1 MRHSWFAAPLVCA
14 IGLTALL
21 SFRPHPSPA
30 QPPAPAAKPTP
41 PLPLTHVVLFSSG
54 VGYFQREGEVEGNAR
69 VELTFPATDVN
80 DLLKSLVLH
89 DAGGGKVAAI
99 NYDSQ
104 DPVERTLR
112 TFALDLT
119 ANPSLGQL
127 LNMARGEKV
136 EVTLQST
143 GAGAAGTLNG
153 SILGMESQIQ
163 AHGTDK
169 TLDIDVLNL
178 LTTDGLRSVPLTQV
192 LRVRFLNPTVEAELK
207 RALDAIA
214 GARDAQKK
222 SVALSFRGD
231 GKRAVRVG
239 YVVESPVWKTTY
251 RLVLNGN
258 GQAGLQGWGVV
269 ENTTDNDWANVKL
282 ALVSGRPISYQMDLY
297 PPLYVPRPTVELERF
312 ASLRPPNYGGAM
324 TNPGPGVGGIG
335 GTGGVGGSIAGGGAT
350 GAQFQGMHGFA
361 GGNNLANQGFAGGN
375 NRYQGGQWGQQGGP
389 RLNNNNINV
398 AEDTGDAMPP
408 GNRITFEE
416 LQRRRK
422 EKEDARKA
430 GNKIAGN
437 DPIEG
442 VATDTEEAGDVV
454 QYVIDERVTLP
465 RQKSAMLPVIDQ
477 KVTCTKLSVFNET
490 IHAKFPLLSLRF
502 KNDAKVPLMQGPVT
516 VYEGTAYAGDTR
528 FPDLQPG
535 EERLVSFALDSGME
549 VKTEGGT
556 TTQQLHT
563 LHAVKGV
570 LYSTTKVRQP
580 RRYLIKNRSPQERAL
595 VIEHPIRE
603 GWTLVTPDKPAERSR
618 DVYRFLVTVPA
629 GAAQTFA
636 VVEEMRRHESVQLA
650 SAAEDDLKI
659 VLRGTVASPKMKAAL
674 EELTPRKRK
683 LTDATREAAQVGEQ
697 LKAIVEDQA
706 RLRANFEKVPPTSD
720 AYKRYLTKFDA
731 QETEIEKLQT
741 DLKAKQAAEKA
752 RRTEYEAFL
761 AGLTVDG

>member
-1 MRHSWFAAPLVCA
+1 MRRSWFAAPLVCA
-14 IGLTALL
+14 TGLTACL
-21 SFRPHPSPA
+21 SFRPHPTAA
-30 QPPAPAAKPTP
+30 QPPAAAAKPAA

-54 VGYFQREGEVEGNAR
+54 VGYFQREGEVDGNAR
-69 VELTFPATDVN
+69 VELTFPAADVN

-89 DAGGGKVAAI
+89 DAGGGKVAAV

-127 LNMARGEKV
+127 LNMARGERV
-136 EVTLQST
+136 EVTLHAT
-143 GAGAAGTLNG
+143 GAGAAGTVAG
-153 SILGMESQIQ
+153 SILGMESQLQ
-163 AHGTDK
+163 PHGADK

-178 LTTDGLRSVPLTQV
+178 LTADGLRSVPLTQV

-214 GARDAQKK
+214 GSRDAQKK

-258 GQAGLQGWGVV
+258 GRAGLQGWGVV
-269 ENTTDNDWANVKL
+269 ENTTDTDWANVKL
-282 ALVSGRPISYQMDLY
+282 SLVSGRPISYQMDLY
-297 PPLYVPRPTVELERF
+297 PPLFVPRPTVELERY

-324 TNPGPGVGGIG
+324 TNPGAGIGGIG
-335 GTGGVGGSIAGGGAT
+335 GGVH
-350 GAQFQGMHGFA
+350 GAQGALGFA
-361 GGNNLANQGFAGGN
+361 GGNNLANLGFAGGN

-389 RLNNNNINV
+389 RLNNVNV
-398 AEDTGDAMPP
+398 AEDENGSAPPP

-422 EKEDARKA
+422 EKEDAKKA
-430 GNKIAGN
+430 GGKIAGA
-437 DPIEG
+437 DPVEG
-442 VATDTEEAGDVV
+442 IGADAEEAGDVC

-477 KVTCTKLSVFNET
+477 KVTCTKLSVFNESV
-490 IHAKFPLLSLRF
+490 HARFPLLSLRF

-516 VYEGTAYAGDTR
+516 VYEGSAYAGDTR

-549 VKTEGGT
+549 VKAEGGS
-556 TTQQLHT
+556 TTQQLHA
-563 LHAVKGV
+563 LHAAKGV
-570 LYSTTKVRQP
+570 LYSTSKVRQP
-580 RRYLIKNRSPQERAL
+580 TRYLIKNRSAQERAL
-595 VIEHPIRE
+595 VIEHPVRE
-603 GWTLVTPDKPAERSR
+603 GWTLVTPDMPAERSR
-618 DVYRFLVTVPA
+618 DAYRFLVTVPA
-629 GAAQTFA
+629 GAAQTFT
-636 VVEEMRRHESVQLA
+636 VVEEMRRHDATQLA
-650 SAAEDDLKI
+650 TAHDDLLKV
-659 VLRGTVASPKMKAAL
+659 VLHGSVASPKLKAAL
-674 EELTPRKRK
+674 EELTARKGK
-683 LTDATREAAQVGEQ
+683 LTDATREAVQVNGQ
-697 LKAIVEDQA
+697 LKAIVDDQS

-720 AYKRYLTKFDA
+720 AYKRYLAKFDA
-731 QETEIEKLQT
+731 QETEIEKLQA
-741 DLKAKQAAEKA
+741 DLNTKQAAERA
-752 RRTEYEAFL
+752 RRAEYETFL